1 MCCYSIAFSFQSLLS
16 VFYKFSFFISIV
28 VNISSYIRLWVGYL
42 NYLYH
47 FIVENVFRDTLF
59 LDGKK
64 IKWTFVNSSLQI
76 ILHRRKRRVKT
87 IFMMK
92 STLYLFG
99 QFSSIRT
106 LPRNIGLRILL
117 WREEGPVLRRL
128 FIFFLARTAHGVFQL
143 LDSINF
149 HVQKLNDNITHRR
162 RLISL
167 YPECIFFLG
176 RCTSSSG
183 KFANLSYRAFS
194 GTESNKER

>member
-16 VFYKFSFFISIV
+16 FFYKFSFFISIV

-59 LDGKK
+59 LNGKK
-64 IKWTFVNSSLQI
+64 FKWTFVNIILQI
-76 ILHRRKRRVKT
+76 IFHRRKRRVKT

-92 STLYLFG
+92 STLYFFG

-106 LPRNIGLRILL
+106 LPRNIGLSILR
-117 WREEGPVLRRL
+117 WREKGPVLRRL

-143 LDSINF
+143 LGSISF
-149 HVQKLNDNITHRR
+149 HVKKPNDNITYKFRG
-162 RLISL
+162 LISL
-167 YPECIFFLG
+167 YPECIFSEEMYFWFRKVCKSVISRVL
-176 RCTSSSG
+176 RH
-183 KFANLSYRAFS
+183 RI
-194 GTESNKER
+194 

>member
-1 MCCYSIAFSFQSLLS
+1 MCCYSIVFSFQSLLS
-16 VFYKFSFFISIV
+16 VFFKFSFFISIV

-47 FIVENVFRDTLF
+47 FIVENVFWDTLF
-59 LDGKK
+59 LNGKK
-64 IKWTFVNSSLQI
+64 FKWTFVNSGLPI

-106 LPRNIGLRILL
+106 LPRNIGLSILR
-117 WREEGPVLRRL
+117 WREKGPVLRRL
-128 FIFFLARTAHGVFQL
+128 FIFFLARTVHGVFQL

-149 HVQKLNDNITHRR
+149 HVKKT
-162 RLISL
+162 
-167 YPECIFFLG
+167 
-176 RCTSSSG
+176 
-183 KFANLSYRAFS
+183 
-194 GTESNKER
+194 

>member
-1 MCCYSIAFSFQSLLS
+1 MCCYSIVFSFQSLFS
-16 VFYKFSFFISIV
+16 VFFKFSFFISIV

-47 FIVENVFRDTLF
+47 FIVENVFWDTLF
-59 LDGKK
+59 LNGKK
-64 IKWTFVNSSLQI
+64 FKWTFVNSSLQI

-117 WREEGPVLRRL
+117 WREKGPVLRRL
-128 FIFFLARTAHGVFQL
+128 FIFFLARTVHGVFQL

-149 HVQKLNDNITHRR
+149 HVKNLMIT
-162 RLISL
+162 L
-167 YPECIFFLG
+167 PTNLG
-176 RCTSSSG
+176 G
-183 KFANLSYRAFS
+183 
-194 GTESNKER
+194 

>member
-47 FIVENVFRDTLF
+47 FIVENVFWDTSF
-59 LDGKK
+59 LNGKK
-64 IKWTFVNSSLQI
+64 FKWTFVNSSLQI

-87 IFMMK
+87 FFMMK

-99 QFSSIRT
+99 QFSSISK
-106 LPRNIGLRILL
+106 LPRNIGLSILR
-117 WREEGPVLRRL
+117 WREKGPALRRL
-128 FIFFLARTAHGVFQL
+128 FIFFLARTVHGVFQL

-149 HVQKLNDNITHRR
+149 HVKNLMIT
-162 RLISL
+162 L
-167 YPECIFFLG
+167 PTNLG
-176 RCTSSSG
+176 G
-183 KFANLSYRAFS
+183 
-194 GTESNKER
+194 

>member
-1 MCCYSIAFSFQSLLS
+1 MCCYSIVFSFQSLLS

-47 FIVENVFRDTLF
+47 FIVENVFWDTLF
-59 LDGKK
+59 LNGKK
-64 IKWTFVNSSLQI
+64 FKWTFVNSSLQI

-106 LPRNIGLRILL
+106 LPRNIGLSILW
-117 WREEGPVLRRL
+117 WREKGPVLRRL
-128 FIFFLARTAHGVFQL
+128 FIFFLARTVHGVFQL

-149 HVQKLNDNITHRR
+149 HAKNLMIT
-162 RLISL
+162 L
-167 YPECIFFLG
+167 PTNLG
-176 RCTSSSG
+176 G
-183 KFANLSYRAFS
+183 
-194 GTESNKER
+194 

>member
-1 MCCYSIAFSFQSLLS
+1 MCCYSIVFSFQSLLS

-59 LDGKK
+59 LNRKK

-99 QFSSIRT
+99 HRYAHFQETLGSVFYDDGKKALYCAGYLFS
-106 LPRNIGLRILL
+106 
-117 WREEGPVLRRL
+117 
-128 FIFFLARTAHGVFQL
+128 F
-143 LDSINF
+143 
-149 HVQKLNDNITHRR
+149 
-162 RLISL
+162 
-167 YPECIFFLG
+167 
-176 RCTSSSG
+176 
-183 KFANLSYRAFS
+183 
-194 GTESNKER
+194 